1 MGNNSFRGLGIALV
15 TPFHQDGTIDYERLG
30 QLVDFQIDGGIDFL
44 CVLGTTAE
52 TPTLTGAE
60 QQQVIDFVA
69 DKVAGRVPILIGCSS
84 NCTATAIEKLK
95 NIRFTGAGAILSAVP
110 YYNKPSQEGIYQHFK
125 AIAEASPLPIILYN
139 IPGRTGV
146 NMTVETTLRLAND
159 FKNII
164 GIKEASGNV
173 EQICEI
179 LRRRPEGFTVLSGDD
194 SITLD
199 LMKNGAEGVISV
211 IGNALP
217 STFSSLIH
225 FAEEKRYEMAQEI
238 QTRLAPVY
246 GLLFKEG
253 NPCGIKALLNAKNRV
268 ENVLRLPMVPVSQ
281 STYNEIEEA
290 YKGLDI

>member
-84 NCTATAIEKLK
+84 NCTATAIDKLK

>member
-69 DKVAGRVPILIGCSS
+69 GKVAGRVPILIGCSS
-84 NCTATAIEKLK
+84 NCTATAIDKLK
-95 NIRFTGAGAILSAVP
+95 NIRFTGASAILSAVP

-194 SITLD
+194 SITLN

>member
-290 YKGLDI
+290 YKGLNI

>member
-69 DKVAGRVPILIGCSS
+69 GKVAGRVPILIGCSS
-84 NCTATAIEKLK
+84 NCTATAIDKLK
-95 NIRFTGAGAILSAVP
+95 NIRFTGASAILSAVP

-173 EQICEI
+173 DQICEI

>member
-84 NCTATAIEKLK
+84 NCTATAIDKLK
-95 NIRFTGAGAILSAVP
+95 NIRFTGASAILSAVP

>member
-1 MGNNSFRGLGIALV
+1 
-15 TPFHQDGTIDYERLG
+15 
-30 QLVDFQIDGGIDFL
+30 
-44 CVLGTTAE
+44 
-52 TPTLTGAE
+52 
-60 QQQVIDFVA
+60 
-69 DKVAGRVPILIGCSS
+69 
-84 NCTATAIEKLK
+84 
-95 NIRFTGAGAILSAVP
+95 
-110 YYNKPSQEGIYQHFK
+110 
-125 AIAEASPLPIILYN
+125 
-139 IPGRTGV
+139 
-146 NMTVETTLRLAND
+146 MTVETTLRLAND

>member
-1 MGNNSFRGLGIALV
+1 MENNSFRGLGIALV
-15 TPFHQDGTIDYERLG
+15 TPFNQDGTIDFESLG

-60 QQQVIDFVA
+60 QQQVIDYVA
-69 DKVAGRVPILIGCSS
+69 GRVSGRVPILIGCSS
-84 NCTATAIEKLK
+84 NCTATAIEKLGK
-95 NIRFTGAGAILSAVP
+95 MKFTGAGAILSAVP
-110 YYNKPSQEGIYQHFK
+110 YYNKPTQEGIYQHFK

-146 NMTVETTLRLAND
+146 NMTADTTLRLANE

-173 EQICEI
+173 EQICDI
-179 LRRRPEGFTVLSGDD
+179 LKRRPAGFTVLSGDD
-194 SITLD
+194 SLTLE
-199 LMKNGAEGVISV
+199 LMKNGAEGIISV

-217 STFSSLIH
+217 STFGSLVH
-225 FAEEKRYEMAQEI
+225 FAEEKRYEMAEEI
-238 QTRLAPVY
+238 QQRLNPVY

-253 NPCGIKALLNAKNRV
+253 NPCGVKALLNSKNRAG
-268 ENVLRLPMVPVSQ
+268 NVLRLPMVPVSDA
-281 STYNEIEEA
+281 TYKEIEEA

>member
-69 DKVAGRVPILIGCSS
+69 GKVAGRVPILIGCSS
-84 NCTATAIEKLK
+84 NCTATAIDKLK
-95 NIRFTGAGAILSAVP
+95 NIRFTGASAILSAVP

>member
-69 DKVAGRVPILIGCSS
+69 GKVAGRVPILIGCSS
-84 NCTATAIEKLK
+84 NCTATAIDKLK
-95 NIRFTGAGAILSAVP
+95 NIRFTGASAILSAVP

-290 YKGLDI
+290 YKGLNI